1 MPAAIVGHEKQ
12 TNTDTESGGR
22 PANCAENPETFMV
35 NACITRV
42 NRPIAFAA
50 ALTLALSGCAAPP
63 AQNAAREDLAA
74 SYVKAGQSAQGT
86 PIAHTLSIDRDLENR
101 ILALDPERI
110 TEQDVKKT
118 LALGPTPRIILSHG
132 GVILVYM
139 AMESFG
145 TFLIGMGYPEDR
157 IRDPHNGA
165 FSQNPYTSSE
175 RIAGEV
181 AWHYEHDGVR
191 PMLIGHSQG
200 GMQTIK
206 VLHDLAGD
214 FGDKIP
220 VWNPVTDRAEPRYT
234 IVDPLTGE
242 TRPVVGT
249 SASYASVVGAGGLE
263 FWAPTAWSMIGRL
276 RQIPDSVEEFTGFY
290 IRGDPVALTF
300 PTGANDL
307 DEYRQTGHA
316 VVHNVNLPA
325 NYNHVF
331 VPNTEL
337 LAYDPQTRDWINSHG
352 MEAKADTSSVP
363 DASKDNVLWAAV
375 VWHDIKKH
383 WCLEAQRLIRARS
396 GQGRSS
402 SSQSAQR

>member
-1 MPAAIVGHEKQ
+1 
-12 TNTDTESGGR
+12 
-22 PANCAENPETFMV
+22 MV
-35 NACITRV
+35 TARKSCVHRQ
-42 NRPIAFAA
+42 IALTV
-50 ALTLALSGCAAPP
+50 ALTLAVGGCASPP
-63 AQNAAREDLAA
+63 AQYAAREDPAP
-74 SYVKAGQSAQGT
+74 SYMKTGQSAQG
-86 PIAHTLSIDRDLENR
+86 AGMAGTLSLDPELENR

-110 TEQDVKKT
+110 SEEDVKKT

-139 AMESFG
+139 AMQSFG

-157 IRDPHNGA
+157 IRDPHDGA
-165 FSQNPYTSSE
+165 FSQNPYMSSE
-175 RIAGEV
+175 RIAGQV

-206 VLHDLAGD
+206 VLHDLVGD
-214 FGDKIP
+214 LVDKIP
-220 VWNPVTDRAEPRYT
+220 VWNPVTDRAEARYT

-242 TRPVVGT
+242 TRPVVGGV

-263 FWAPTAWSMIGRL
+263 FWAPTAWSMVGRL

-290 IRGDPVALTF
+290 IRGDPIALTS
-300 PTGANDL
+300 PTGASNF
-307 DEYRQTGHA
+307 DEYKQTGRA

-325 NYNHVF
+325 SYNHVF

-337 LAYDPQTRDWINSHG
+337 LAYDARTREWINSHG
-352 MEAKADTSSVP
+352 REVKAETLTAP
-363 DASKDNVLWAAV
+363 DGFNDNVLWAAV

-383 WCLEAQRLIRARS
+383 WCLEAQRLIRVRR
-396 GQGRSS
+396 GQGGSS
-402 SSQSAQR
+402 TSQSAQR